1 MKHRFH
7 VPDALKS
14 GTTIALDAEER
25 HHARV
30 LRVREGEEVE
40 VFDALG
46 KNYLA
51 RFESPD
57 AIHVLSET
65 ENREPRTENHL
76 ATSIIQLEKFEFIL
90 QKGTELGVR
99 SFIPLM
105 TDRMEVRIERLRGK
119 EDRWRKIVLEAV
131 KQSGRSQ
138 IPVIEP
144 PTKFDDAIA
153 REGTKIV
160 FDADIDPSSAA
171 SRHLL
176 PASRGEGL
184 SREIPRPAERG
195 EGGAQ
200 RRVRGVTLFIGPEG
214 GFSER
219 ELKLARASGAAFER
233 LGPRRLRAE
242 TAAIVALAIVAARS
256 GDI

>member
-76 ATSIIQLEKFEFIL
+76 ATSIIQLEKFEFVL
-90 QKGTELGVR
+90 QKCTELGVR
-99 SFIPLM
+99 SFIPLI
-105 TDRMEVRIERLRGK
+105 TDRMEVRVERLRGK
-119 EDRWRKIVLEAV
+119 EERWRKIVLEAV

-153 REGTKIV
+153 RAGAKII
-160 FDADIDPSSAA
+160 FDADAESATGQPGN
-171 SRHLL
+171 
-176 PASRGEGL
+176 PA
-184 SREIPRPAERG
+184 
-195 EGGAQ
+195 
-200 RRVRGVTLFIGPEG
+200 TLFIGPEG

-219 ELKLARASGAAFER
+219 ELQLARASGAAFER

>member
-1 MKHRFH
+1 MRHRFH

-30 LRVREGEEVE
+30 LRVREGEGVE

-76 ATSIIQLEKFEFIL
+76 ATSIIQLEKFEFVL
-90 QKGTELGVR
+90 QKCTELGVR

-119 EDRWRKIVLEAV
+119 EERWRKIVLEAV

-138 IPVIEP
+138 IPAIESP
-144 PTKFDDAIA
+144 MKFDDAIA
-153 REGTKIV
+153 RSGTRIV
-160 FDADIDPSSAA
+160 FDADIDPSSA
-171 SRHLL
+171 
-176 PASRGEGL
+176 ASRGEGL

-219 ELKLARASGAAFER
+219 ELELARTSGASFER

>member
-7 VPDALKS
+7 VPDVLKS

-51 RFESPD
+51 RFESAESI
-57 AIHVLSET
+57 AILRET

-76 ATSIIQLEKFEFIL
+76 AISIIQPEKFEFVL

-99 SFIPLM
+99 SFIPLI
-105 TDRMEVRIERLRGK
+105 TDRIEVRIERLRGK
-119 EDRWRKIVLEAV
+119 EERWKKIVLEAV

-138 IPVIEP
+138 IPSIEP
-144 PTKFDDAIA
+144 AMKFDDAIA

-160 FDADIDPSSAA
+160 FDADVQTGHRP
-171 SRHLL
+171 
-176 PASRGEGL
+176 PATET
-184 SREIPRPAERG
+184 
-195 EGGAQ
+195 
-200 RRVRGVTLFIGPEG
+200 TLFIGPEG

-219 ELKLARASGAAFER
+219 ELQLARESGASFER

>member
-51 RFESPD
+51 RFESAESI
-57 AIHVLSET
+57 AILHET

-76 ATSIIQLEKFEFIL
+76 AIAIIQLEKFEFVL
-90 QKGTELGVR
+90 QKATELGVR
-99 SFIPLM
+99 SFIPLI

-131 KQSGRSQ
+131 KQSGGSQ
-138 IPVIEP
+138 IPAIELP
-144 PTKFDDAIA
+144 AKFDDVIA
-153 REGTKIV
+153 REVTKIV
-160 FDADIDPSSAA
+160 FDADVQTGHRQPATAA
-171 SRHLL
+171 
-176 PASRGEGL
+176 
-184 SREIPRPAERG
+184 
-195 EGGAQ
+195 
-200 RRVRGVTLFIGPEG
+200 TLFIGPEG
-214 GFSER
+214 
-219 ELKLARASGAAFER
+219 
-233 LGPRRLRAE
+233 
-242 TAAIVALAIVAARS
+242 
-256 GDI
+256 

>member
-1 MKHRFH
+1 MKNRFH

-40 VFDALG
+40 VFDATG

-51 RFESPD
+51 RFESPES
-57 AIHVLSET
+57 IVILRET
-65 ENREPRTENHL
+65 ENREPRTGNHL
-76 ATSIIQLEKFEFIL
+76 AISIIQLEKFEFVL

-99 SFIPLM
+99 SFIPM
-105 TDRMEVRIERLRGK
+105 ITDRIEVRVERIRGK
-119 EDRWRKIVLEAV
+119 EDRWKKIVLEAV

-138 IPVIEP
+138 IPAIEP

-153 REGTKIV
+153 RTGSKII
-160 FDADIDPSSAA
+160 FDADAPTATQKLIN
-171 SRHLL
+171 
-176 PASRGEGL
+176 PA
-184 SREIPRPAERG
+184 
-195 EGGAQ
+195 
-200 RRVRGVTLFIGPEG
+200 TLFIGPEG

-219 ELKLARASGAAFER
+219 ELELARKTGAAFER

-242 TAAIVALAIVAARS
+242 TAAIVAVAIVAARS

>member
-1 MKHRFH
+1 MRHRFH

-40 VFDALG
+40 VFDVLG

-76 ATSIIQLEKFEFIL
+76 ATSIIQLEKFEFVL
-90 QKGTELGVR
+90 QKCTELGVR
-99 SFIPLM
+99 SFIPLI
-105 TDRMEVRIERLRGK
+105 TDRMEVRVERLRGK
-119 EDRWRKIVLEAV
+119 EERWRKIVLEAV

-160 FDADIDPSSAA
+160 FDADASSAT
-171 SRHLL
+171 RQLGN
-176 PASRGEGL
+176 PA
-184 SREIPRPAERG
+184 
-195 EGGAQ
+195 
-200 RRVRGVTLFIGPEG
+200 TLFIGPEG

-219 ELKLARASGAAFER
+219 ELQIAR
-233 LGPRRLRAE
+233 
-242 TAAIVALAIVAARS
+242 T
-256 GDI
+256 

>member
-40 VFDALG
+40 VFDATG

-51 RFESPD
+51 RFESPES
-57 AIHVLSET
+57 IVILRET

-76 ATSIIQLEKFEFIL
+76 AIAIIQLEKFEFVL

-99 SFIPLM
+99 SFIPLI
-105 TDRMEVRIERLRGK
+105 TDRIEVRVERIRGK
-119 EDRWRKIVLEAV
+119 EARWKKIVLEAV

-138 IPVIEP
+138 IPAIEP

-153 REGTKIV
+153 RKGSKII
-160 FDADIDPSSAA
+160 FDADQPSAT
-171 SRHLL
+171 RQLGN
-176 PASRGEGL
+176 PA
-184 SREIPRPAERG
+184 
-195 EGGAQ
+195 
-200 RRVRGVTLFIGPEG
+200 TLFIGPEG

-219 ELKLARASGAAFER
+219 ELELARKSGAALER

-242 TAAIVALAIVAARS
+242 TAAIVAVAIVAARS